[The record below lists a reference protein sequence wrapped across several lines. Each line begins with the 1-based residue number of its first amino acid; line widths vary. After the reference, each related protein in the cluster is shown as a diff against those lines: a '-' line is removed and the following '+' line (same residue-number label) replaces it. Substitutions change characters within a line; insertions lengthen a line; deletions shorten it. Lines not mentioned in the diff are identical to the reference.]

1 MQSSSSGRLFKQGRW
16 PCPLHSDGPKTSSYM
31 SLVRIALARTP
42 SESSSFAK
50 EINMDSNKPLQG
62 RIALVT
68 GVGRCAGIGASI
80 CREIA
85 KNGADVFF
93 TYWRQY
99 DKETYSKNNESDPAA
114 IAAELS
120 RFGVRVRSVEIDLSV
135 PDSAEKLFQEVEK
148 ELGTPAI
155 LINNAC
161 HDFEVPFIELSPEI
175 LDKHY
180 AVNVRAVAML
190 CKEFVKRGNP
200 GHIISM
206 TSGQSLGSMGGQ
218 KLPYTVTK
226 AALEMFAPQLAPEL
240 ARLGIAIN
248 SLDPGPT
255 DTGWMAE
262 ELKEQVRKESKR
274 GKVNTPEDIALLIGS
289 ILTEK

>member
-1 MQSSSSGRLFKQGRW
+1 VVIGFKRKGQT
-16 PCPLHSDGPKTSSYM
+16 DD
-31 SLVRIALARTP
+31 RIALGCSP
-42 SESSSFAK
+42 SEDFRLVK
-50 EINMDSNKPLQG
+50 EIDMASTKPLQG

-68 GVGRCAGIGASI
+68 GVGRRAGIGAAI

-85 KNGADVFF
+85 KNGGDVFF
-93 TYWRQY
+93 TYWQQY
-99 DKETYSKNNESDPAA
+99 DKETHSENSENDPAA
-114 IAAELS
+114 IVIELS
-120 RFGVRVRSVEIDLSV
+120 RFGVQVGSVEIDLSV
-135 PDSAEKLFQEVEK
+135 SDSAEKLFQAVGK
-148 ELGTPAI
+148 ELGAPAI

-161 HDFEVPFIELSPEI
+161 YDFEVPFVKLSPEI

-190 CKEFVKRGNP
+190 CKEFVKRGNA

-218 KLPYTVTK
+218 KIPYTVTK

-240 ARLGIAIN
+240 AKRGITIN
-248 SLDPGPT
+248 AFDPGPT
-255 DTGWMAE
+255 DTGWMTE

-274 GKVNTPEDIALLIGS
+274 GKVNTPEDIALLIVA
-289 ILTEK
+289 ILIEKNYPTGEVIHAER